1 MRIRK
6 YSAII
11 CPSCCCVADNER
23 FLKDKWRVRL
33 RQLIK
38 KMITKIK
45 EGYLRE
51 IYRETVWMYQYARK
65 YWMSVCFY
73 IFAGIFGTV
82 MGLGS
87 SVVSKYLIDAV
98 TGVKKE
104 RIVIF
109 AVLIVCMTIAGI
121 LSNAIIS
128 RISARINVVIQ
139 NEIQADIFG
148 KILHTEW
155 KKLQQF
161 RSGDLLNRLSNDA
174 VQVASSVISWIPN
187 SITKLVQFIGAFGII
202 FYYDPVMAGIALL
215 SAPVTVVFSRR
226 LMRKMRK
233 YNKEMREM
241 NSSLMVFQDDAFQ
254 NIQTVKALDLIAV
267 FEQKLRKLQNTYK
280 EKMLDYNKFTVY
292 TSSFM
297 SAVGTG
303 ASYICFGWSVYRL
316 WSGYITTGT
325 LLMFF
330 QMANALSSSFSSLI
344 QIVPSAINA
353 ATCAGRLM
361 AVSELEKEVVL
372 DKEQADVIRKTAG
385 KGITIEMKNITI
397 SYGDDRKVI
406 HEGEFIANPGEIT
419 AVIGPSGEGK
429 TTLLRVLLGLL
440 YPMEGTAEL
449 KNAEGKRCRLSSE
462 TRGLFSYV
470 PQGNTVFTGT
480 IAENMRMVKADA
492 TDEEIQEALQIACAC
507 DFVKKLPNNMETM
520 IGEKGNGLSE
530 GQAQRLAIARAL
542 LKNAPVL
549 IFDEAT
555 SALDMDTE
563 EQVLRNIMKK
573 DSSRTCIVTTHR
585 PSVLSVS
592 DHIYEIREG
601 NLKKLK

>member
-1 MRIRK
+1 
-6 YSAII
+6 
-11 CPSCCCVADNER
+11 
-23 FLKDKWRVRL
+23 
-33 RQLIK
+33 
-38 KMITKIK
+38 
-45 EGYLRE
+45 
-51 IYRETVWMYQYARK
+51 MYQYARK